1 MNSLG
6 YFYDFIVIGAGPS
19 SVSAAW
25 PLIKSGKSV
34 LMLDAGTDEIS
45 PERELNSF
53 SLRDLRNGNH
63 GSFFQGA
70 GVSKLFSEGFSSPK
84 LRASGENFSN
94 YLKLNK
100 LDPNNFTL
108 TGLIGAGGLSR
119 IWGAACSC
127 YDDDDLFDSPI
138 KLKDLLPSYIEIAN
152 RIGMSGNNSS
162 PIARFIGDQLPLQGA
177 LEQTPLIKK
186 LMCSY
191 GDGKNFNNFLMGETL
206 TAVTSRSLGSR
217 GACTGEMRC
226 MWGCPH
232 QSIYSAKQDVKELL
246 SFENFEF
253 KQNIVVDDL
262 IKRDSNGWIVVGV
275 QQTSCKRESYLGNK
289 ILIGMGTFATTRLVM
304 EKFLPRG
311 KSLRV
316 LHNPAFSGAMVIPNF
331 IGRQLALKGYGGSQ
345 LCFKI
350 PLSGGGREEYAFGLV
365 FDASSLPAYDLMK
378 HMPFTRYGAVNIT
391 RSLLPGL
398 IVLMVYM
405 PSRFSDSYVSLGD
418 DNKLKIDGSYDLSF
432 DKSYSECVGLIKS
445 AFRKLGAYSL
455 PGSFKAYPP
464 GAEVHNGC
472 TLSSNEVISKDGEL
486 TMAKG
491 IYIVD
496 GSSLPTLTAKSHTL
510 TIMANADR
518 IARALV

>member
-1 MNSLG
+1 
-6 YFYDFIVIGAGPS
+6 
-19 SVSAAW
+19 
-25 PLIKSGKSV
+25 
-34 LMLDAGTDEIS
+34 
-45 PERELNSF
+45 
-53 SLRDLRNGNH
+53 
-63 GSFFQGA
+63 
-70 GVSKLFSEGFSSPK
+70 
-84 LRASGENFSN
+84 
-94 YLKLNK
+94 
-100 LDPNNFTL
+100 
-108 TGLIGAGGLSR
+108 
-119 IWGAACSC
+119 
-127 YDDDDLFDSPI
+127 
-138 KLKDLLPSYIEIAN
+138 
-152 RIGMSGNNSS
+152 
-162 PIARFIGDQLPLQGA
+162 
-177 LEQTPLIKK
+177 
-186 LMCSY
+186 
-191 GDGKNFNNFLMGETL
+191 
-206 TAVTSRSLGSR
+206 
-217 GACTGEMRC
+217 
-226 MWGCPH
+226 
-232 QSIYSAKQDVKELL
+232 
-246 SFENFEF
+246 
-253 KQNIVVDDL
+253 
-262 IKRDSNGWIVVGV
+262 
-275 QQTSCKRESYLGNK
+275 
-289 ILIGMGTFATTRLVM
+289 
-304 EKFLPRG
+304 
-311 KSLRV
+311 
-316 LHNPAFSGAMVIPNF
+316 MVIPNF